1 VAQAVAGYLQAVGFA
16 PSLSPSEANTY
27 YTDVIPNGHTGDL
40 FEQVWGGWTFDF
52 DNTAY
57 LLYHSGQFW
66 NPYIKDQKLDGM
78 LEAQRAIM
86 DRDKRQAIL
95 RDAAKYISD
104 NYLELPLYNQNTV
117 YGINKRVKG
126 LEPAPDDRMRFQNA
140 TVSDQ

>member
-1 VAQAVAGYLQAVGFA
+1 MG
-16 PSLSPSEANTY
+16 
-27 YTDVIPNGHTGDL
+27 
-40 FEQVWGGWTFDF
+40 WGGWTFDF

-95 RDAAKYISD
+95 RDATPA
-104 NYLELPLYNQNTV
+104 
-117 YGINKRVKG
+117 G
-126 LEPAPDDRMRFQNA
+126 LRRAGLADRHPAQREAIRASSQSSGTPS
-140 TVSDQ
+140 T

>member
-1 VAQAVAGYLQAVGFA
+1 MRLIGT
-16 PSLSPSEANTY
+16 SEANTY
-27 YTDVIPNGHTGDL
+27 YTDVIPNGHTGEL

-66 NPYIKDQKLDGM
+66 NPYIKDQKLDQM

-86 DRDKRQAIL
+86 DHDKRQAIL
-95 RDAAKYISD
+95 RDIAKYISD
-104 NYLELPLYNQNTV
+104 NYLELPLYNSNTV

-126 LEPAPDDRMRFQNA
+126 LDPAPDDRMRFQNA
-140 TVSDQ
+140 SVE